1 MMIWPTSNH
10 NDFRYSWCA
19 FLLVRRNPLIVPE
32 STIGGSW
39 KTHPPDSEW
48 WKSPGIWIG
57 ISSMEVAPFSG
68 EGAIMFVIPVPLK
81 RNTPFRRSWWT
92 HSHIQLTLRVSIADP
107 QTTTRQQNVTRFS
120 RSVASLDPLSWC
132 VCGLFGG
139 CLRVILNVLRVTFW
153 LIFKHVIF

>member
-1 MMIWPTSNH
+1 MMIWPTSSH

-32 STIGGSW
+32 SPIGENW

-92 HSHIQLTLRVSIADP
+92 HSHIRKIAFRRGDRNPYPHCLWDRPPRQIFTPAKNTSCWWAWCRYGDSHNGLSVIIHQLHLELCKSA
-107 QTTTRQQNVTRFS
+107 
-120 RSVASLDPLSWC
+120 
-132 VCGLFGG
+132 
-139 CLRVILNVLRVTFW
+139 
-153 LIFKHVIF
+153 